1 MKNKKRVLKSKWQK
15 VLEIIAIVSIMLIVA
30 TADSEWC
37 IEYFEFFGVL
47 VCAFAFSV
55 AIIYK
60 FCDLSKYQ

>member
-15 VLEIIAIVSIMLIVA
+15 VLEFIAVTSLLLIVS
-30 TADSEWC
+30 TADSEWT
-37 IEYFEFFGVL
+37 IEYFRFLGIL
-47 VCAFAFSV
+47 IGAFTLSV